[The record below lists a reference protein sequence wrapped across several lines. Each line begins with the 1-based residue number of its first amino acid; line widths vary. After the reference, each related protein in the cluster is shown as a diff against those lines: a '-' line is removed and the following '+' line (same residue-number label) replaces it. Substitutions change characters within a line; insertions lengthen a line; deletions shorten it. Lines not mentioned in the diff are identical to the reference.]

1 MGCFDHLRERGGR
14 ILRENSGENWAQRF
28 VPLSK
33 PSDQE
38 LRTAAMMALGKELRL
53 ATQQCC
59 GGKGNGILEG
69 DWVILIYIYMY
80 TYDIYFRDT
89 QPGKMVVN
97 KGPFQKTRSSSQL
110 RYDSF
115 AFQADAEQQLE
126 LHGPRLL
133 AAALVPL
140 ADKNLWS
147 K

>member
-1 MGCFDHLRERGGR
+1 MG
-14 ILRENSGENWAQRF
+14 QRF

-38 LRTAAMMALGKELRL
+38 LRTAAMMALGKETTPCYTTVLWWKGEWHF
-53 ATQQCC
+53 
-59 GGKGNGILEG
+59 GGGLGYI
-69 DWVILIYIYMY
+69 DIYMY